1 MDVHV
6 LIIDD
11 SRAIREFVVDTLASW
26 GGFVTREALDGAE
39 GLEMVQ
45 ADLPDLIL
53 CDMEMPRLTGFQ
65 VVDALRE
72 QEVDV
77 PIILITSHGS
87 EAIAVEFFR
96 KGVKDYLIKPFT
108 ADEMRAAIDRTLT
121 EVRLRQE
128 KETLTQDLTIANQQ
142 LQHRIEELDAL
153 YQVGKLVTSMLT
165 RDQLLEQ
172 ILEAVFHII
181 SAEEATLML
190 VDEESGRLQIKLHR
204 QQVPGE
210 MQTSPPSDIKDLADQ
225 VARQGDAVVSGAM
238 LAAPLKTGDKI
249 MGVLGLSNRASG
261 QPFSTHE
268 RQLLLALVDYAAIGI
283 ENARLYERVRLAD
296 QAKSEMLSLV
306 VHELGTPVT
315 SIIGPVTQEL
325 EKMIGAVL
333 DNMEQAQMLL
343 SNLRT
348 ISHIETGQLHVE
360 AKPVHLVNSLRDALQ
375 ATQKH
380 ITARSQQLAVRAPR
394 DLPPVHADPARLK
407 QVLINLLE
415 NAYKY
420 TPPGGR
426 IGIVTWIQNKCVH
439 CAVSDTGI
447 GISPE
452 DQAKLF
458 SKFFRSDDPQVQKV
472 PGSGLGLYI
481 VKNLVEL
488 QGGEVKAESQAGK
501 GTTIVFTVPIAVVG

>member
-1 MDVHV
+1 MDVRV

-26 GGFVTREALDGAE
+26 EGFVIREAFDGAE

-45 ADLPDLIL
+45 ADPPDLIL

-72 QEVDV
+72 QQINI

-108 ADEMRAAIDRTLT
+108 ANEMQAAIDRTLT

-128 KETLTQDLTIANQQ
+128 KETLTQDLTLANQQ
-142 LQHRIEELDAL
+142 LQYRVEELDAL

-165 RDQLLEQ
+165 KEQLLEQ

-181 SAEEATLML
+181 SAEEAALML
-190 VDEESGRLQIKLHR
+190 IDEESGRLQMELHR
-204 QQVPGE
+204 QQVPRE
-210 MQTSPPSDIKDLADQ
+210 THVSSHPNFKDLVDQ
-225 VARQGDAVVSGAM
+225 VARQGDAVVSRAM
-238 LAAPLKTGDKI
+238 LAAPLKAGDKI
-249 MGVLGLSNRASG
+249 IGVLSLNNPASG
-261 QPFSTHE
+261 QSFSTHDQ
-268 RQLLLALVDYAAIGI
+268 QLLLALVDYAAIGI
-283 ENARLYERVRLAD
+283 ENARLYDKVRQAD

-315 SIIGPVTQEL
+315 SIVGPVTQQL
-325 EKMIGAVL
+325 ERLIGSVL
-333 DNMEQAQMLL
+333 NNMEQAQTLI
-343 SNLRT
+343 SNLQT
-348 ISHIETGQLHVE
+348 ISHIETGQIHIE
-360 AKPVHLVNSLRDALQ
+360 AKPIHLINPLQNALQ
-375 ATQKH
+375 ATRKH
-380 ITARSQQLAVRAPR
+380 ISARSQQLTIKVPR
-394 DLPPVHADPARLK
+394 NLPPVHADPARLK
-407 QVLINLLE
+407 QILVNLLD

-420 TPPGGR
+420 TLRGGC
-426 IGIVTWIQNKCVH
+426 IGLVAWLQNECVY
-439 CAVSDTGI
+439 CAVSDTGP

-458 SKFFRSDDPQVQKV
+458 TKFFRSDDPTVQKV
-472 PGSGLGLYI
+472 PGAGLGLCI

-488 QGGEVKAESQAGK
+488 QGGKVRAESQIGK
-501 GTTIVFTVPIAVVG
+501 GTTVVFTVPIAR